1 MSFSFCI
8 VITDNFDFY
17 IGGKLMPIDRTP
29 LVEDNRE
36 KREKTEKPKINFSIT
51 NSKYTFNDIV
61 LPPEILEETKS
72 VIALDKYSELIFG
85 EWGLSQVIKSHKN
98 ISINLY
104 GCSGTGKS
112 MTAQAIATELNKK
125 ILMVNY
131 SEIESKYVGETSK
144 NLVSLFDSAQKNDAV
159 IIFDE
164 ADALLSRRVTAMH
177 SATDVSVNQTR
188 NVLLKILDDYQ
199 GVVIFTTNFIQN
211 FDSAFMRR
219 IMSHIKFDM
228 PNEEMRKK
236 LWAHYLVERL
246 PLSSDRNEVI
256 AQLAVIEDVTG
267 SDVSTAVLKAAVKA
281 AVNGTLTLN
290 VESIKEEI
298 NKIIAAKKAM
308 KDDNLT
314 VTTRKVSE
322 EYVKEKLGTGG
333 IINGDH

>member
-1 MSFSFCI
+1 
-8 VITDNFDFY
+8 
-17 IGGKLMPIDRTP
+17 MPIDRTP
-29 LVEDNRE
+29 LVEDNKE
-36 KREKTEKPKINFSIT
+36 KREKAEKQKISFLIT
-51 NSKYTFNDIV
+51 NPKYTFDDIV
-61 LPPEILEETKS
+61 LPLEILEETKS
-72 VIALDKYSELIFG
+72 VIALDKYSELIYG
-85 EWGLSQVIKSHKN
+85 EWGLSQVMKSHKN

-112 MTAQAIATELNKK
+112 MTAQAIAAELNKK

-144 NLVSLFDSAQKNDAV
+144 NLVSLFESAEKNDAV

-219 IMSHIKFDM
+219 ILSHIKFDM

-236 LWAHYLVERL
+236 LWDHYLVDKL
-246 PLSSDRNEVI
+246 PLSSERNEVI
-256 AQLAVIEDVTG
+256 AQLAEIEDITG

-281 AVNGTLTLN
+281 ALNGIFKLN
-290 VESIKEEI
+290 TESIKEEI
-298 NKIIAAKKAM
+298 NKIVEAKKAM
-308 KDDNLT
+308 KDDNFT
-314 VTTRKVSE
+314 VTTKKVSE
-322 EYVKEKLGTGG
+322 SYVKEKLEAGG
-333 IINGDH
+333 IINGDN

>member
-1 MSFSFCI
+1 
-8 VITDNFDFY
+8 
-17 IGGKLMPIDRTP
+17 MPIDRTP
-29 LVEDNRE
+29 MVEDNME
-36 KREKTEKPKINFSIT
+36 KQKREKNQKPKINFLIT
-51 NSKYTFNDIV
+51 NSKYTFDDIV
-61 LPPEILEETKS
+61 LPLEILQEIKS
-72 VIALDKYSELIFG
+72 VIALDKYSELIY
-85 EWGLSQVIKSHKN
+85 EKWGLSQVMGSHKN

-112 MTAQAIATELNKK
+112 MTAQAIAAELDKK
-125 ILMVNY
+125 IIMVNY

-164 ADALLSRRVTAMH
+164 ADALLSRRVTAMN

-199 GVVIFTTNFIQN
+199 GVVIFTTNFIRN

-236 LWAHYLVERL
+236 LWAHYLVEQL
-246 PLSSDRNEVI
+246 PLSSERNEVI

-281 AVNGTLTLN
+281 AVNGTLVLN
-290 VESIKEEI
+290 VESIEEET

-308 KDDNLT
+308 KADNFT
-314 VTTRKVSE
+314 VTTKKVSE
-322 EYVKEKLGTGG
+322 EYVKEKLGSGG